1 MFVNGTSIIN
11 FSSIGGLLGF
21 PNNPSYGASKGA
33 LLSLSKALANDFGSR
48 NIRVNCILPGYFRT
62 KMTEKSYNDS
72 LKKLK
77 REENT
82 MLGRWGNPEE
92 LVGITIFLASDA
104 SSYITGVDIP
114 VDGGW
119 INKGL

>member
-1 MFVNGTSIIN
+1 M
-11 FSSIGGLLGF
+11 
-21 PNNPSYGASKGA
+21 
-33 LLSLSKALANDFGSR
+33 ANDFGPR
-48 NIRVNCILPGYFRT
+48 NIRVNSVAPGYFRT
-62 KMTEKSYNDS
+62 KMTEKSYKDS

-104 SSYITGVDIP
+104 SSYITGVDLP